1 MTQNINNLV
10 HGRETYIAD
19 FGPGFVMKR
28 PLPNF
33 GDDARNAWLEK
44 QHRTHDIIEDINAIG
59 NPRYNI
65 PRMTFIKDDEYQ
77 LLEERAPGYHL
88 TSDLYKSL
96 TNRQRY
102 EIIDGIAAFL
112 VDMNELRPI
121 GEIVNHK
128 ISDDIKF
135 KRLYNFVNN
144 KMLYWF
150 YTNEARFL
158 DRICNE
164 VGTFEYETRMAWS
177 HGDLNSGNVLYDP
190 TTSTLSFIDFAE
202 ADYKFIYRDIFGPIQ
217 IELDIWT
224 QVYDAYTK
232 MHNKDLY
239 AMPGPRNPNLR
250 SIMKY
255 RIITALLR
263 RIIKASDDLRQ
274 NPAGPKSIENNN
286 AKIEFIREQ
295 MRKIEYIEQAF
306 KNSIR

>member
-1 MTQNINNLV
+1 MTMTNINNLI

-28 PLPNF
+28 PLPTF

-44 QHRTHDIIEDINAIG
+44 QHRTKQIIDDINSVG

-77 LLEERAPGYHL
+77 LLEERAPGQHL

-135 KRLYNFVNN
+135 KRLYNFVNE

-190 TTSTLSFIDFAE
+190 ATSTLSFIDFAE
-202 ADYKFIYRDIFGPIQ
+202 ANYQFIDRDIFGPIQ

-224 QVYDAYTK
+224 QIFIWHA
-232 MHNKDLY
+232 
-239 AMPGPRNPNLR
+239 R
-250 SIMKY
+250 S
-255 RIITALLR
+255 TQ
-263 RIIKASDDLRQ
+263 SQ
-274 NPAGPKSIENNN
+274 PAQHYEISHYHDPVAPHYQGI
-286 AKIEFIREQ
+286 
-295 MRKIEYIEQAF
+295 
-306 KNSIR
+306 